1 MFDVKIKT
9 LLTLDSLGSYTKA
22 AEALSLTQPAVSHHI
37 KLLEEE
43 YGVHIFVKG
52 KHKLK
57 PTPAGEV
64 LLKYAHRAMAL
75 SMKVQQAIE
84 DCQKEINSLT
94 VGITP
99 TASDILVP
107 QVLAA
112 YCNKHPQVHIQIVRG
127 TIKNIDSMLK
137 FFEIDF
143 AIVDGMI
150 KSANT
155 SSILLGTDYL
165 GLVVSPQ
172 HPFAKRVSVRLE
184 EIQQEKLV
192 LRPKKA
198 ETRRLF
204 DSYLIS
210 HGYNLKDFN
219 VIMEIDSV
227 SNIKEIVM
235 ANLGITV
242 ISHNVCLDEERDG
255 RLVIVPIE
263 NCQMVRQ
270 INLIFP
276 KDFSYPEILQDI
288 RSEYAHSF
296 TRG

>member
-1 MFDVKIKT
+1 MIDPKIKT

-37 KLLEEE
+37 KLLEQE

-57 PTPAGEV
+57 PTPEGEV

-75 SMKVQQAIE
+75 SVKVQQAIE
-84 DCQKEINSLT
+84 DCRKEINSLT

-112 YCNKHPQVHIQIVRG
+112 YCNKHPKVHIQIVRG

-143 AIVDGMI
+143 AIMDGLI
-150 KSANT
+150 KSADTN
-155 SSILLGTDYL
+155 SILLGTDYL

-172 HPFAKRVSVRLE
+172 HPFAKRASVRLE
-184 EIQQEKLV
+184 EIYQEKLI
-192 LRPKKA
+192 LRPQKA

-210 HGYNLKDFN
+210 HGYDLKDFN

-255 RLVIVPIE
+255 KLAIVPIE
-263 NCQMVRQ
+263 NCQMVRP
-270 INLIFP
+270 INLIYP
-276 KDFSYPEILQDI
+276 KDFPYPEILQDI

-296 TRG
+296 AGG

>member
-1 MFDVKIKT
+1 MVDPKIET
-9 LLTLDSLGSYTKA
+9 LLTLESVGSYTKA

-43 YGVHIFVKG
+43 YGIHIFVKG

-64 LLKYAHRAMAL
+64 LLKYAHRAVAL
-75 SMKVQQAIE
+75 SAKVRQAIE
-84 DCQKEINSLT
+84 DCQREAHSLT

-112 YCNKHPQVHIQIVRG
+112 YCNKHPDVRIQIVRG
-127 TIKNIDSMLK
+127 TIKNIDSMLN
-137 FFEIDF
+137 FFEIDL

-150 KSANT
+150 KSKNT
-155 SSILLGTDYL
+155 NSILLGTDYL

-172 HPFAKRVSVRLE
+172 HPFAKRASVRLE
-184 EIQQEKLV
+184 EIQREKLI

-204 DSYLIS
+204 ESYLVS
-210 HGYNLKDFN
+210 HGHDLKDFN
-219 VIMEIDSV
+219 VIMEMDSV
-227 SNIKEIVM
+227 SNIKEIIM

-242 ISHNVCLDEERDG
+242 ISHNVCLEEERDG
-255 RLVIVPIE
+255 KLMVVPIE
-263 NCQMVRQ
+263 DCQMVRQ
-270 INLIFP
+270 INLIYP
-276 KDFSYPEILQDI
+276 KDFPYPEILQDI
-288 RSEYAHSF
+288 RSEYIHSF

>member
-1 MFDVKIKT
+1 MVDPKIKT
-9 LLTLDSLGSYTKA
+9 LLTLESVGSYTKA

-43 YGVHIFVKG
+43 YGIHIFVKG

-64 LLKYAHRAMAL
+64 LLKYAHRAVAL
-75 SMKVQQAIE
+75 STKVRQAIE
-84 DCQKEINSLT
+84 DCQKEVHSLT

-112 YCNKHPQVHIQIVRG
+112 YCNKHPHVRIQIVRG

-137 FFEIDF
+137 FFEIDL
-143 AIVDGMI
+143 AIVDGVI
-150 KSANT
+150 KSTNAN
-155 SSILLGTDYL
+155 SILLGTDYL

-172 HPFAKRVSVRLE
+172 HPFAKRASVRLE
-184 EIQQEKLV
+184 EIQREKLI

-204 DSYLIS
+204 ESYLVS
-210 HGYNLKDFN
+210 HGHDLNDFN
-219 VIMEIDSV
+219 VIMEMDSV
-227 SNIKEIVM
+227 ANIKEIVM
-235 ANLGITV
+235 SNLGITG
-242 ISHNVCLDEERDG
+242 ISHNVCLEEERDG
-255 RLVIVPIE
+255 KLVVVPIE
-263 NCQMVRQ
+263 DCQMLRQ
-270 INLIFP
+270 INLIYP
-276 KDFSYPEILQDI
+276 KDFPHPEILQDI
-288 RSEYAHSF
+288 RNEYVHSF
-296 TRG
+296 T

>member
-1 MFDVKIKT
+1 MIDVKIKT

-37 KLLEEE
+37 KRLEEE
-43 YGVHIFVKG
+43 YGIHIFVKG

-57 PTPAGEV
+57 PTPEGAV

-75 SMKVQQAIE
+75 SLKVQQAIE
-84 DCQKEINSLT
+84 DCRKEIHSLT

-112 YCNKHPQVHIQIVRG
+112 YCSKHPRVHIQIVRG

-143 AIVDGMI
+143 AIVDGVI

-155 SSILLGTDYL
+155 NSILLGTDYL
-165 GLVVSPQ
+165 GLVVSPR
-172 HPFAKRVSVRLE
+172 HPFAKRASVRLE
-184 EIQQEKLV
+184 EVQQEKLI
-192 LRPKKA
+192 LRSKKA

-204 DSYLIS
+204 DSYLVS
-210 HGYNLKDFN
+210 HGYHLKDFN

-227 SNIKEIVM
+227 SSIKEIIM

-242 ISHNVCLDEERDG
+242 ISHNVCLEEERDG
-255 RLVIVPIE
+255 KLVIVPIE

-276 KDFSYPEILQDI
+276 KDFSYLEILQDI
-288 RSEYAHSF
+288 RNEYVHSF
-296 TRG
+296 ARG